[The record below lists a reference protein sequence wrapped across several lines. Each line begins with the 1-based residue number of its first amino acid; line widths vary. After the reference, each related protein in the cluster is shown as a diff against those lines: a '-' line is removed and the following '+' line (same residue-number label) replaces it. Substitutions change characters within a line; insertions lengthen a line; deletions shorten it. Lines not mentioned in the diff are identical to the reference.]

1 MRIRE
6 HFEDNKVHFKKEFI
20 GGFALEMMICDNLE
34 LYYGRNIRNELE
46 KLLNTKFADDE
57 KDKNMDDLFNRISA
71 IQKRF

>member
-1 MRIRE
+1 
-6 HFEDNKVHFKKEFI
+6 
-20 GGFALEMMICDNLE
+20 MMVCDNLE

-71 IQKRF
+71 VQKRY